1 MLNSKTSD
9 ADVDGERP
17 NFTNSCNAQP
27 KQSEIIEV
35 SSTDDEDIGT
45 QNVKSMKSK
54 KKNRKKSTKE
64 QNGNL
69 NANANLAEVEQF
81 TFETD
86 AG

>member
-17 NFTNSCNAQP
+17 NFCNAQLKP
-27 KQSEIIEV
+27 SEIIEV

-54 KKNRKKSTKE
+54 KKNRKKSTKQ

-69 NANANLAEVEQF
+69 NANANLAEVELF